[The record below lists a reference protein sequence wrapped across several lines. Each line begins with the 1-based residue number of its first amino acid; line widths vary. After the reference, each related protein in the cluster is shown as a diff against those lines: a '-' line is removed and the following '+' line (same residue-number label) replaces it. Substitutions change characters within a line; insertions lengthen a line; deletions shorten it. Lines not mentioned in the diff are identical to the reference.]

1 MLQVKCLTLSL
12 EPMKAIQLTTVG
24 GPEVLKVSE
33 LADPTPGRGEVL
45 IRVHA
50 SGVNFIDVYYREGKY
65 KAPLPFVLGAEGSG
79 IIEALGAGVTGLSVG
94 DSVAWY
100 GPLGSYTELAVVAA
114 NIVVKVPEG
123 VSLDIAA
130 AIMMQGVTAH
140 YLSHSTFQLKAGDTA
155 LVHAAAG
162 GVGALLTQMASSLG
176 VRVIATV
183 STSEKAKVAR
193 DAGASEVI
201 IYTESDFE
209 VETKRLTEGKGVDV
223 VYDGV
228 GKTTF
233 EQSLKCLRTRGM
245 LALYGAASGP
255 VPPFDLGRLS
265 QMGSLFVTRPISLD
279 YVKTRE
285 EYTARID
292 ALFQWVIEGK
302 LKVRIDH
309 IYPLDQVGQAHIDL
323 ESRKVI
329 GKLLLEM

>member
-1 MLQVKCLTLSL
+1 
-12 EPMKAIQLTTVG
+12 MKAIQITTVG

-33 LADPTPGRGEVL
+33 LADPTPGTGEVL

-65 KAPLPFVLGAEGSG
+65 KSPLPFIPGAEGSG
-79 IIEALGAGVTGLSVG
+79 VIQSLGEGVTGFSVG
-94 DSVAWY
+94 DAVAWY
-100 GPLGSYTELAVVAA
+100 GPLGSYTELAVVKAS
-114 NIVVKVPEG
+114 IVMKVPEG
-123 VSLDIAA
+123 VSLDTAA

-162 GVGALLTQMASSLG
+162 GVGALLTQMAVAIG
-176 VRVIATV
+176 ARVIATV
-183 STSEKAKVAR
+183 STPEKAQVAR
-193 DAGASEVI
+193 EAGASEVI
-201 IYTESDFE
+201 MYTESDFE
-209 VETKRLTEGKGVDV
+209 VETKRLTDGKGVDV

-233 EQSLKCLRTRGM
+233 EQSLRCLRTRGLM
-245 LALYGAASGP
+245 ALYGAASGP

-265 QMGSLFVTRPISLD
+265 MMGSLFVTRPISLD

-285 EYTARID
+285 ELTGRID
-292 ALFQWVIEGK
+292 DLFRWVIEGK

-309 IYPLDQVGQAHIDL
+309 SYPLDQAAQAHIDL
-323 ESRKVI
+323 EGRKTI
-329 GKLLLEM
+329 GKLLLTMQ